1 MAFVVHVSSCRFLR
15 LGCRNDAHEL
25 FSSSYVRSNKKR
37 SSKLLRCFPHCCP
50 HHATRSY
57 CGCSLHVLV
66 TFASADE
73 TAAAEQNDDLIVC
86 ARFETAASVGVSGA
100 GAVVTAYP
108 TDAIVALPGD
118 ATQQSKPSSVGNDW
132 LRAEKTSGVYQ
143 QQLPVNT
150 ILYVLN
156 NHRNPQWYYGYESG
170 CTKAQREMKHVL
182 AAYVLLLHPLA
193 ERRRLEKDGRGTSVD
208 FPVARLATVVTRHAS
223 PAFTMISYRRQ
234 NSAHRRARI
243 QASEKEDTVGGVIS
257 DDGDGVADIHA
268 MAISEADD
276 VPRKS
281 IGTPATLAAGSRAI
295 LTAAEYQSGLA
306 PTQGGENPPTSIQ
319 AVVNETKEGASV
331 QKAAGSNTRYSSQAP
346 PQGPKSRHL
355 SLTCIICCG
364 PLALRS
370 HNLHHHGTI
379 ERLQSLLL
387 LHLFVRF
394 VPLRSFTFYF
404 SQMDL
409 RIQRQWLAKI
419 PPANQTEKLD
429 TTADSA
435 ARMLVSEIA
444 SAFSLSNLVW
454 ECEETEAAMAVNPV
468 REQTVLRSCADLLLD
483 AFSSLRVQQILSA
496 MLITG
501 QAEGRPISLLS
512 DLCAQFEQLVA
523 DLFEEFAQLLA
534 ARSRNNS
541 NF

>member
-1 MAFVVHVSSCRFLR
+1 MSRAAAFCVSAVEMMRT
-15 LGCRNDAHEL
+15 
-25 FSSSYVRSNKKR
+25 SSSRR
-37 SSKLLRCFPHCCP
+37 PTPAAALLPALLSGQR
-50 HHATRSY
+50 HASY

-73 TAAAEQNDDLIVC
+73 TAAAERNDDLIVC

-100 GAVVTAYP
+100 GAAVTAYP
-108 TDAIVALPGD
+108 TDSIVALPEG
-118 ATQQSKPSSVGNDW
+118 ATQQSKSSSVGNDW
-132 LRAEKTSGVYQ
+132 LRAEKISGVYQ
-143 QQLPVNT
+143 QQLQVNT
-150 ILYVLN
+150 ILY
-156 NHRNPQWYYGYESG
+156 HRNPQWYYGYVSG

-182 AAYVLLLHPLA
+182 AACVFLLHPLA

-208 FPVARLATVVTRHAS
+208 LPVPRLATVVTRLAS
-223 PAFTMISYRRQ
+223 PAFTMVSYRRQ
-234 NSAHRRARI
+234 NSARRRARL
-243 QASEKEDTVGGVIS
+243 QASEKEDTIGDVVS
-257 DDGDGVADIHA
+257 EDGDGVAEVHV
-268 MAISEADD
+268 MAITEADD

-281 IGTPATLAAGSRAI
+281 IGSPVTLTAGVRAI

-306 PTQGGENPPTSIQ
+306 PTQGGETLPASIQ
-319 AVVNETKEGASV
+319 DAVNETKEDDSV
-331 QKAAGSNTRYSSQAP
+331 QQVAESSTRYSSQAP

-364 PLALRS
+364 PLDLRS
-370 HNLHHHGTI
+370 HTLYHHDTI

-387 LHLFVRF
+387 LHLFVRST
-394 VPLRSFTFYF
+394 PLRSITFYF
-404 SQMDL
+404 SQMDR

-419 PPANQTEKLD
+419 PLMNETEKLD
-429 TTADSA
+429 TTADSS
-435 ARMLVSEIA
+435 ARVLVAEIV

-501 QAEGRPISLLS
+501 QAEGRSISPGLS
-512 DLCAQFEQLVA
+512 I
-523 DLFEEFAQLLA
+523 
-534 ARSRNNS
+534 
-541 NF
+541 